1 MLSKIS
7 WSQYLTTVLAILV
20 VYYLYVFIRYY
31 ASDLQKGPGQRKQPV
46 PDAATSYRNT
56 TEVEEPS
63 YQSAQTTSEITDDS
77 FEKIELLIEE
87 LKQYMEVES
96 KSLLVNDNVAQELK
110 QIIEKYQS
118 LKYTPYKSAINELIL
133 AECSKYGLA
142 TLDESDV
149 EGLWG

>member
-20 VYYLYVFIRYY
+20 LYYLYVFIRYY
-31 ASDLQKGPGQRKQPV
+31 ASDLQKGPSQRKQPI
-46 PDAATSYRNT
+46 PDPATSYSNAA
-56 TEVEEPS
+56 EVEEPS
-63 YQSAQTTSEITDDS
+63 YKSTDMASENTDDS

-96 KSLLVNDNVAQELK
+96 KSLLVNDNIAHDLK
-110 QIIEKYQS
+110 QIVGKYHS

-142 TLDESDV
+142 TLDENDV
-149 EGLWG
+149 DGLWE

>member
-20 VYYLYVFIRYY
+20 LYYLYVFIRYY

-46 PDAATSYRNT
+46 PDAVTPYTNT
-56 TEVEEPS
+56 TEAEEPS
-63 YQSAQTTSEITDDS
+63 YQSTQTTSEIADDS

-96 KSLLVNDNVAQELK
+96 KSLLVNDNVAQDLK
-110 QIIEKYQS
+110 QIVGKYHS

-142 TLDESDV
+142 TLDESDM
-149 EGLWG
+149 EGLWE